1 MSVMYAY
8 YSSAL
13 IARSL
18 IYLVVLGR
26 IEEYIHYIYKYIC
39 CNFCNIVVKRILV
52 NCYIVWL
59 IFLRM

>member
-26 IEEYIHYIYKYIC
+26 IEEYIHYIYKYIY
-39 CNFCNIVVKRILV
+39 VV
-52 NCYIVWL
+52 
-59 IFLRM
+59 IFVTL